1 MLQERSVLKPGAAQE
16 PGQQPG
22 RYCIHLSRVFTSAVN
37 SKMLCLVRLA
47 SDRFR
52 CAHTGSTGFSS
63 WAYGGSRNTVSQDRA
78 AISSAIASL
87 VWVLR
92 LSQTSTIGPPGVYQR
107 SWTVTPC

>member
-47 SDRFR
+47 SDRF
-52 CAHTGSTGFSS
+52 SLDPPSILIGF
-63 WAYGGSRNTVSQDRA
+63 
-78 AISSAIASL
+78 AS
-87 VWVLR
+87 
-92 LSQTSTIGPPGVYQR
+92 P
-107 SWTVTPC
+107 